1 MLASWKAIEE
11 KSKILNRIQIWVRTQ
26 VARVWDTIRIKTRGS
41 EILLLVHYEYLVVPH
56 YVGIASLFN
65 VYSLTVY
72 SK

>member
-26 VARVWDTIRIKTRGS
+26 VARVWDPIRIKTHGS
-41 EILLLVHYEYLVVPH
+41 EILLLVRYEYPVVPH
-56 YVGIASLFN
+56 YVGTASLFN